1 MIQFL
6 IPPSSLAQ
14 PSFGA
19 TPNFATEKE
28 PKRNFLYFADVTLVE
43 VDIKSERFIKSTCLI
58 ISLMFDTKSSESET
72 FIDGS
77 IEGITNLMMEFHH
90 FQNEYD
96 GILSSL
102 SNGGDFMM
110 SDHHKMRVLSIVRQ
124 EVYDWCPSYDASPS
138 FLCWWGKLQSKP

>member
-1 MIQFL
+1 MLTSGTQIGGGIGVNFANLWPLSLSFFVLFL
-6 IPPSSLAQ
+6 YGFTNKQTIFIDRHNSRHNGAIPL
-14 PSFGA
+14 
-19 TPNFATEKE
+19 FATEKE

-90 FQNEYD
+90 F
-96 GILSSL
+96 
-102 SNGGDFMM
+102 
-110 SDHHKMRVLSIVRQ
+110 
-124 EVYDWCPSYDASPS
+124 
-138 FLCWWGKLQSKP
+138 